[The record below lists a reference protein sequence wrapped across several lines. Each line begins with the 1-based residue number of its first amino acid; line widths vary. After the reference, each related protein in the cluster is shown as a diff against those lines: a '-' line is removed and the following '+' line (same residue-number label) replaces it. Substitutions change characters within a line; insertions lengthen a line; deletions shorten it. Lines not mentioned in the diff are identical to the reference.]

1 VKNNA
6 VAREAS
12 VPKDANGNAISAQTF
27 TFRELATATR
37 NFRQEC
43 FLGEGGFGR
52 VYKGHLESTGQV
64 TVFFFFLKYILF
76 FSYHLLCGGWRWQ
89 LPSLVLFRICELKIV
104 RIVGYQHQ
112 VSLCCNSRCS
122 KWPGL
127 LALIHA
133 TTPYLHVH

>member
-52 VYKGHLESTGQV
+52 VYKGHLESTSQV
-64 TVFFFFLKYILF
+64 TVFFFFLKLHI
-76 FSYHLLCGGWRWQ
+76 
-89 LPSLVLFRICELKIV
+89 VLFLSSTVLRLEMAVTFTSIV
-104 RIVGYQHQ
+104 Q
-112 VSLCCNSRCS
+112 NM
-122 KWPGL
+122 
-127 LALIHA
+127 
-133 TTPYLHVH
+133 